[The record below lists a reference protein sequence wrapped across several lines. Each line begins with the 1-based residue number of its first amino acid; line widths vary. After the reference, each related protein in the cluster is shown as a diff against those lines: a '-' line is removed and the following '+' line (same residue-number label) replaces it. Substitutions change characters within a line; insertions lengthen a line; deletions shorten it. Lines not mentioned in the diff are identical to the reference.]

1 MCNLQTI
8 RYYWSYIILTI
19 VWDNHLFHNSKYFK
33 YFIYNAIILH
43 VISIRRIRILLDQ
56 LMAIILKIFWNI
68 LIQMCIDG
76 CSAIS
81 FKSIA
86 FVIPRT
92 KLLNER
98 RYLICLILYFAYS
111 AVLFL
116 AED

>member
-1 MCNLQTI
+1 ML
-8 RYYWSYIILTI
+8 S
-19 VWDNHLFHNSKYFK
+19 
-33 YFIYNAIILH
+33 
-43 VISIRRIRILLDQ
+43 Q
-56 LMAIILKIFWNI
+56 LGEVGRMMAIILKIFWNI

-76 CSAIS
+76 YSAIS

-86 FVIPRT
+86 FIRT